1 MSLSASKAEAKVKV
15 KNILED
21 MMTKHDNSTEEF
33 ADRLI
38 DVLEVWLQEATIKYM
53 TGLMAG
59 SNPVTGEFTGK
70 LE

>member
-1 MSLSASKAEAKVKV
+1 MSLNASKAAAKVKV

-21 MMTKHDNSTEEF
+21 MMTKDQNSTEEF

-38 DVLEVWLQEATIKYM
+38 DVLEEWLKQATIKYV
-53 TGLMAG
+53 TGLIAG
-59 SNPVTGEFTGK
+59 SNPVTGNFTGN